1 MKNYLL
7 TDFNTERWKGIDMK
21 SVETQ
26 IEKLNKKIDALGCL
40 YGEIGH
46 SETYM
51 ISVERV
57 SHSIKNLT
65 FVDGKVYG
73 DVEFLNNNNGQLADN
88 FINNMNCRF
97 GIRSTGT
104 SEQYKDGEIIIDS
117 IFTWDVIND

>member
-7 TDFNTERWKGIDMK
+7 TDFNTERRKGINME

-26 IEKLNKKIDALGCL
+26 VEKLNKKINKIGCL
-40 YGEIGH
+40 FGEIGNP
-46 SETYM
+46 ETFDV
-51 ISVERV
+51 SLTRV

-65 FVDGKVYG
+65 LVDGKIYG
-73 DVEFLNNNNGQLADN
+73 DVEFLNNDNGTQADN

-104 SEQYKDGEIIIDS
+104 SEQYKDGEIVIHS